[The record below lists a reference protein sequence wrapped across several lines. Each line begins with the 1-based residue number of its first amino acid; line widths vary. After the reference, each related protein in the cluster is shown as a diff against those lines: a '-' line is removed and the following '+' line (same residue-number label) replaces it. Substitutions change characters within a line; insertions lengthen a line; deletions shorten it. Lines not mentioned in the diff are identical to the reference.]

1 MSRRVF
7 LDANVPMYAGGAAS
21 PQKADCL
28 AFMRKVAQGTIAGT
42 SSAEVLQEILHR
54 YLHLKRPE
62 LARQV
67 FDGFR
72 AVVPTMFAVEPED
85 LDEARRLMDAYPRA
99 KARDL
104 VHLSVMLRRGIKV
117 IVSYDSDFDAFKEIE
132 RITADQEP

>member
-7 LDANVPMYAGGAAS
+7 VDANIPMYAGGAAS
-21 PQKADCL
+21 PQKADSL
-28 AFMRKVAQGTIAGT
+28 DFMRKVAGGRIAG
-42 SSAEVLQEILHR
+42 SSSSEILQEILHR

-72 AVVPTMFAVEPED
+72 AVIPTMFAVEAED

-99 KARDL
+99 NARDL
-104 VHLSVMLRRGIKV
+104 VHLAVMIRRNIKT
-117 IVSYDSDFDAFKEIE
+117 IVSYDSDFDSFKEVT
-132 RITADQEP
+132 RVTPDQL

>member
-7 LDANVPMYAGGAAS
+7 VDANVPMYAGGAAS

-28 AFMRKVAQGTIAGT
+28 AFMRKVAEGKIAGT
-42 SSAEVLQEILHR
+42 SSTEILQEILHR

-72 AVVPTMFAVEPED
+72 AVIPTMFAVEPED

-104 VHLSVMLRRGIKV
+104 VHLAVMVRRGIKV
-117 IVSYDSDFDAFKEIE
+117 IVSYDEDFDDFNEVT
-132 RITADQEP
+132 RVGADQA